1 MNRLVLFAIWIFSL
15 AACAPTL
22 KMEQHSGEID
32 IHDEELPRQVVILPF
47 ANETEEPGLDTVVR
61 RNFANHFSSKAY
73 LDTKI
78 PVVDEKLIHWEK
90 SSGKAMQ
97 QATPQEISAAL
108 GADGLLYGKV
118 TDYKRVYAG
127 LYSQFGIEA
136 EVWMVNAR
144 TGKEVFRHREAV
156 RYHEGGIPT
165 SPLSIV
171 VTAVS
176 TGMNLR
182 EIQKVRMVNELCY
195 KFMEK
200 IPSPKTLS
208 SNARP
213 VIKEALTNAAEGPF
227 GLKSVIKAGLEGEPG
242 LVATFDIG
250 NFKKGI
256 PMKED
261 KPGIYTGEYAVMPGD
276 ATRDMPV
283 SVTLSRPGGYETQWG
298 DVLGYI
304 TVDTTPPPPATGL
317 RAKGYPDRVE
327 LSWEGAKSTPD
338 LKGYRVLRSDSPLS
352 GYGELALVEVESFAD
367 RGASAGKS
375 YYYRVVSV
383 DKVGNEAEPSGAM
396 RGAIVTGEPQKL
408 SGELKE
414 DAVLEGTYLITA
426 PLTVPKGTNLTI
438 SGGSV
443 LLFLPQSG
451 LHVRGR
457 LTVTGGETPVE
468 FAPSGE
474 EKWGG
479 ITLEGARAT
488 LTRFTLRGAVVG
500 ISSKDSETVVEG
512 GLVSGCETGLAI
524 SGMSPVELK
533 AMTVSEN
540 LVGLKLAGTAAKVSS
555 SHILQNK
562 EGIVAEGF
570 SGEIRDNNILDNG
583 SNIRAEKPLAVAA
596 NWFGTVQADGMKL
609 GNVTA
614 YKVYDA
620 RVPGGAVVLAVA
632 DPYAQLSSEER
643 QKKSAELVIEAGSY
657 FRQRNYGK
665 ATTLFA
671 ENLKVLP
678 GPETYYYISL
688 CYSAMNEPEK
698 SLAYLQEGT
707 AKYPQ
712 ESVLWKALGML
723 SYERGDESTA
733 KRALEECLRLSPDDR
748 QARFVLDRLK
758 GGSRP

>member
-1 MNRLVLFAIWIFSL
+1 MKRPVLFAMWLVFLS
-15 AACAPTL
+15 ACAPTL
-22 KMEQHSGEID
+22 KMEQHGGHIK
-32 IHDEELPRQVVILPF
+32 IQDEDLPRQVAILPF
-47 ANETEEPGLDTVVR
+47 ANDTNEPGMDAVVR
-61 RNFANHFSSKAY
+61 RNFANHLSSKAY

-78 PVVDEKLIHWEK
+78 PVIDEKLIHLEK
-90 SSGKAMQ
+90 SSGKTFQ
-97 QATPQEISAAL
+97 QASPQELSATL

-118 TDYKRVYAG
+118 TDYQKVYAG
-127 LYSQFGIEA
+127 VYSQLGVEA

-165 SPLSIV
+165 SPLSLV

-200 IPSPKTLS
+200 IPAPKTLS

-213 VIKEALTNAAEGPF
+213 VIKEALTNAGEGPF
-227 GLKSVIKAGLEGEPG
+227 GLKSLIKAGLEGEPG

-256 PMKED
+256 PMKEV

-283 SVTLSRPGGYETQWG
+283 TVTLTRPGGYETQWG

-304 TVDTTPPPPATGL
+304 TVDTAPPAPAAGL
-317 RAKGYPDRVE
+317 RAKGHPDRVE
-327 LSWEGAKSTPD
+327 LSWEGAKKSTD

-367 RGASAGKS
+367 RSASAGKI

-383 DKVGNEAEPSGAM
+383 DKVGNEAEPTDAT
-396 RGAIVTGEPQKL
+396 RGAIVTDRPQEL
-408 SGELKE
+408 SGALKE
-414 DAVLEGTYLITA
+414 DTILEGPYLVTGL
-426 PLTVPKGTNLTI
+426 LTVPKGTSLTI
-438 SGGSV
+438 SGGSR

-468 FAPSGE
+468 FAPSE
-474 EKWGG
+474 EGKWGG
-479 ITLEGARAT
+479 ITLEGARAA
-488 LTRFTLRGAVVG
+488 LARFSLRGAMVG

-533 AMTVSEN
+533 GMTVSGN
-540 LVGLKLAGTAAKVSS
+540 LVGLKLADTAAKVSGS
-555 SHILQNK
+555 QILQNK

-583 SNIRAEKPLAVAA
+583 SNVRSEKPLAVAP
-596 NWFGTVQADGMKL
+596 NWFGTVQADSMKL

-614 YKVYDA
+614 DKVYDS
-620 RVPGGAVVLAVA
+620 RVPGGAVVPAVV
-632 DPYAQLSSEER
+632 DPYARLSSEER
-643 QKKSAELVIEAGSY
+643 RKKSAELVIEAGSY

-665 ATTLFA
+665 AATLFA

-678 GPETYYYISL
+678 SAETYYYLSL
-688 CYSAMNEPEK
+688 CHSGMKEPEK
-698 SLAYLQEGT
+698 SLAYLLEGT
-707 AKYPQ
+707 AKFPQ
-712 ESVLWKALGML
+712 DALLWKSLGML
-723 SYERGDESTA
+723 AYEIGDESTA
-733 KRALEECLRLSPDDR
+733 RKALEECIRLSPEDR
-748 QARFVLDRLK
+748 QARFVLERLK
-758 GGSRP
+758 GGGK